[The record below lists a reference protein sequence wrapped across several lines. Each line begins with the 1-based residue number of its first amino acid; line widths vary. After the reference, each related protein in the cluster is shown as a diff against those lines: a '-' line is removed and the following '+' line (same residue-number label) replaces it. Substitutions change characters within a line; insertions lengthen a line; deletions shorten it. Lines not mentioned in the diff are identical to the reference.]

1 MIDNPLVASLV
12 AEWHPT
18 KNSPLQ
24 VAKIS
29 NGSNKK
35 VWWLGECGHEWQAI
49 VSNRS
54 GKKKTGCPI
63 CKGKQVLVGFND
75 LFTTHSS
82 VAAEWHP
89 INNFPLEL
97 REVSAGSSKKVWW
110 LGKCG
115 HEWQSRVNS
124 RTYAN
129 QGCPYC
135 TNQSILVG
143 FNDLSTTH
151 PEHAA
156 QWHPTK
162 NNGRK
167 PQHLNAGSNA
177 KVWWLGKCGHEWQ
190 AKVYSFT
197 SSNSTGCKI
206 CQRHITVAG
215 ENDLKTS
222 HPSLAAEWHP
232 TKNENFTP
240 EMFVS
245 GSGVKVWWICKKEHE
260 WATAIVNRAHAN
272 TGCPWCTANN
282 VDIVV
287 GVNDLETLHPTLA
300 NEWHPTKNGNDL
312 PSHFTAGSGIK
323 VWWQCSKNTHHE
335 WKTGIVNRTY
345 AAKPTGCPQ
354 CSAGISISKSEQKI
368 ADFLI
373 EKGFDIKQSVRHI
386 LKGMELDIYIP
397 EKNIAIEY
405 NGLYW
410 HSEKAG
416 KDKTYHYNKWLA
428 AKEAGIQLIQIW
440 EDEWLSNPE
449 QVKSMLLHK
458 LGISSEEKIFGR
470 KTLVKELDKKVV
482 EAFLDRYHIQ
492 GFASGSYYL
501 GLFEKKT
508 EALVSVVVLKKEKE
522 NTLNIIRYA
531 TSKNVVGGFTKLI
544 AFAEKKYMP
553 SRFITFSDHC
563 VSDGGLYKNNG
574 FVADKELRPDY
585 RYVVKGERKHKFGYR
600 LKRFRND
607 PELQYIEGMT
617 ETQLAAL
624 NNLYRIWDAGKT
636 RWVKEV

>member
-1 MIDNPLVASLV
+1 MIKNPLPAHL
-12 AEWHPT
+12 AAQWHPE
-18 KNSPLQ
+18 KNLPLTPNDVNAGSIRKVWWVGLECGHPWLQPVRDKNDENICLVCIGKRVLVGFNDLSSRFPNIAKDWHDKNELSPTEYT
-24 VAKIS
+24 AK
-29 NGSNKK
+29 SNKK
-35 VWWLGECGHEWQAI
+35 VWWLGECGHEWEAQISHRTEGKGCPVCA
-49 VSNRS
+49 
-54 GKKKTGCPI
+54 GKKIVAGVNDFNSKFPELAKEWHPEKNLPLTPDAVSSGSHEKVWWVCEKNHEWEATLKHRTLMGRNCPY
-63 CKGKQVLVGFND
+63 CAGSVLAGFND
-75 LFTTHSS
+75 
-82 VAAEWHP
+82 
-89 INNFPLEL
+89 
-97 REVSAGSSKKVWW
+97 VS
-110 LGKCG
+110 L
-115 HEWQSRVNS
+115 
-124 RTYAN
+124 AN
-129 QGCPYC
+129 RARKNVGCPEC
-135 TNQSILVG
+135 AANSFISQGEQAINDFLV
-143 FNDLSTTH
+143 
-151 PEHAA
+151 
-156 QWHPTK
+156 
-162 NNGRK
+162 
-167 PQHLNAGSNA
+167 
-177 KVWWLGKCGHEWQ
+177 
-190 AKVYSFT
+190 
-197 SSNSTGCKI
+197 
-206 CQRHITVAG
+206 
-215 ENDLKTS
+215 S
-222 HPSLAAEWHP
+222 H
-232 TKNENFTP
+232 
-240 EMFVS
+240 
-245 GSGVKVWWICKKEHE
+245 
-260 WATAIVNRAHAN
+260 
-272 TGCPWCTANN
+272 
-282 VDIVV
+282 
-287 GVNDLETLHPTLA
+287 GVN
-300 NEWHPTKNGNDL
+300 
-312 PSHFTAGSGIK
+312 
-323 VWWQCSKNTHHE
+323 V
-335 WKTGIVNRTY
+335 
-345 AAKPTGCPQ
+345 
-354 CSAGISISKSEQKI
+354 
-368 ADFLI
+368 
-373 EKGFDIKQSVRHI
+373 KQSERSL
-386 LKGMELDIYIP
+386 LKGIELDMYVP
-397 EKNIAIEY
+397 ERNIAIEY

-482 EAFLDRYHIQ
+482 EAFLDSYHIQ

-531 TSKNVVGGFTKLI
+531 TSKNVVGGFTKFI
-544 AFAEKKYMP
+544 AFAEKKYVP